1 MVAQRDRAVRRWTT
15 RGGVLAA
22 VAAVGIAAGSGS
34 AAAETFR
41 WAFQGDIQTLDP
53 HGLFETFTL
62 GFQANFY
69 EGLVTRT
76 PDLKLQPALATSGET
91 VKPTVSSEERR
102 GGKEWVSKCRFWW

>member
-1 MVAQRDRAVRRWTT
+1 MCAQRGRAVRAGAARS
-15 RGGVLAA
+15 GALAA
-22 VAAVGIAAGSGS
+22 LAAAGIALGS
-34 AAAETFR
+34 AGACAETFR

-76 PDLKLQPALATSGET
+76 PDLKLQPALATSWEN
-91 VKPTVSSEERR
+91 VEPTVWRFTLR
-102 GGKEWVSKCRFWW
+102 KEIGRAHV